1 MEDESP
7 PIPTL
12 REKMSYIVI
21 ILDKNGQ
28 IWLHVQSF
36 EIVSNRLG
44 LYQLFCHHVKGKRV
58 ACGLYIY
65 NGLSLSTAIVFAQI
79 RVQPCPL
86 LYGIKRILVSG
97 LMNTIL
103 K

>member
-28 IWLHVQSF
+28 IVLHVQSF
-36 EIVSNRLG
+36 EIV
-44 LYQLFCHHVKGKRV
+44 
-58 ACGLYIY
+58 
-65 NGLSLSTAIVFAQI
+65 
-79 RVQPCPL
+79 
-86 LYGIKRILVSG
+86 
-97 LMNTIL
+97 
-103 K
+103 